1 MREVSSPSYEC
12 MVSFPRSPTFRATQF
27 HASLPNRKFLSK
39 LLQQVI
45 QFVTFSS
52 HSWRSLNS
60 LKGSQN
66 LHPKKVTAWI
76 TRQTTFHYE
85 NIRLGFQTRN
95 VIELTEDRST
105 PLISASES
113 RRCRANPKKCP
124 DDTGNGFRTDRD
136 RDKSGYMKNHVFTVW
151 IFLILYN
158 IHTDRFRCMDEERIH
173 SCRFHTTPDPKPHPP
188 HGEWDLQSS
197 SFSACFL
204 AFQVPQIAEEIL
216 LHDSRSCSCKLLIKY

>member
-1 MREVSSPSYEC
+1 MYGFIP
-12 MVSFPRSPTFRATQF
+12 SFPYFSGHPVPFKSSKQKISFRTASAGDSIRDLFSPDR
-27 HASLPNRKFLSK
+27 
-39 LLQQVI
+39 
-45 QFVTFSS
+45 
-52 HSWRSLNS
+52 WRSLNP

-85 NIRLGFQTRN
+85 NIRVGLPHEECHRIDRRQEHSIDLSIRESSLERTPKN
-95 VIELTEDRST
+95 VKMTQEMGSGQIGIETSECAWKSMYLPCEYFYIIYI
-105 PLISASES
+105 LIDLDAWM
-113 RRCRANPKKCP
+113 RW
-124 DDTGNGFRTDRD
+124 
-136 RDKSGYMKNHVFTVW
+136 GY
-151 IFLILYN
+151 IFS
-158 IHTDRFRCMDEERIH
+158 CM
-173 SCRFHTTPDPKPHPP
+173 FHTTPDPKPHPP